1 MAYTGN
7 RRGINPREDDWASCE
22 DNPLSEL
29 MFDRGQSVIMNVR
42 GRLCWEDERINHFLM
57 RVLCRSII
65 SRLPPIVEDQLV
77 PERVVRRLRTV
88 LARTNVK
95 PNNIDKMVASVESCF
110 RMTLN
115 IIPPRFLGS
124 VFFYSEMQTLQ
135 FNSKG
140 VYADD
145 DIEGVTYFDDVDGN
159 QNLQILIKH
168 YSCPDRIKEVQERN
182 RYLVEET
189 DAHLA

>member
-65 SRLPPIVEDQLV
+65 SRLTPIVEDQLV

>member
-65 SRLPPIVEDQLV
+65 SRLTPMVEDQLV

-95 PNNIDKMVASVESCF
+95 PNNIEKMVASLESCF
-110 RMTLN
+110 RMALN

-135 FNSKG
+135 FSSKG

>member
-1 MAYTGN
+1 
-7 RRGINPREDDWASCE
+7 
-22 DNPLSEL
+22 
-29 MFDRGQSVIMNVR
+29 
-42 GRLCWEDERINHFLM
+42 
-57 RVLCRSII
+57 
-65 SRLPPIVEDQLV
+65 
-77 PERVVRRLRTV
+77 
-88 LARTNVK
+88 
-95 PNNIDKMVASVESCF
+95 
-110 RMTLN
+110 
-115 IIPPRFLGS
+115 
-124 VFFYSEMQTLQ
+124 MQTLQ

>member
-65 SRLPPIVEDQLV
+65 SRLTPIVEDQLV

-95 PNNIDKMVASVESCF
+95 PNNIDKMVASVESCY

-115 IIPPRFLGS
+115 IIPLGS
-124 VFFYSEMQTLQ
+124 
-135 FNSKG
+135 
-140 VYADD
+140 
-145 DIEGVTYFDDVDGN
+145 
-159 QNLQILIKH
+159 
-168 YSCPDRIKEVQERN
+168 
-182 RYLVEET
+182 
-189 DAHLA
+189 